1 LPMKLKFLIY
11 GLLGWGL
18 EVLWTGLGS
27 GLRGDPRLQATTYLW
42 MFPIYGLAIFLES
55 LHDIVRVYPW
65 YVRGVIW
72 VMIIWVIEFST
83 GGLIRVL
90 TGSSPWDYTGKTS
103 WHLLGLIRFD
113 MAPIWFVTGLL
124 FERLHDYMD
133 RFFTTSN

>member
-1 LPMKLKFLIY
+1 MKLKFLIY

-55 LHDIVRVYPW
+55 LHDIVRFYPW

-72 VMIIWVIEFST
+72 VIVIWVIEFST

-90 TGSSPWDYTGKTS
+90 TGSSPWNYAGKTS

-113 MAPIWFVTGLL
+113 MAPVWFVTGLF

-133 RFFTTSN
+133 RFFTASN